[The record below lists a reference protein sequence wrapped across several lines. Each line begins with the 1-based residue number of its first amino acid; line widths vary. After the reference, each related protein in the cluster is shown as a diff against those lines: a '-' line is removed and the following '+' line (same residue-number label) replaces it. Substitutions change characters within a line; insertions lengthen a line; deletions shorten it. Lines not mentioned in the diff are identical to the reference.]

1 MGWAAFKSC
10 GCRQGPSSSS
20 IPIMAWGLH
29 ASEFVPSACGW
40 AERAQLHTQAAV
52 LGHAQGWD
60 VHVACAAA
68 AAAWAT
74 AEWAV
79 SILPAPEPKQQ
90 RSSLQPSLPPS
101 WFPST
106 LLCSAERHLCLC
118 SWILTSEPFQQP
130 DDCPSTLSL
139 RWITPSICVC
149 KGFRKIYRARRPPS
163 VHYTVTTELCAAKL
177 LSPTQPKEEPC

>member
-1 MGWAAFKSC
+1 MGAGRAPAAAVSQSWRGDCTHQSSC
-10 GCRQGPSSSS
+10 HQPVAGLNGPSCTLKQQCWGMHRAGTCMLPVQQQQLPGQQQSGQFLSCLHLSRSSS
-20 IPIMAWGLH
+20 A
-29 ASEFVPSACGW
+29 VPC
-40 AERAQLHTQAAV
+40 
-52 LGHAQGWD
+52 
-60 VHVACAAA
+60 
-68 AAAWAT
+68 
-74 AEWAV
+74 
-79 SILPAPEPKQQ
+79 
-90 RSSLQPSLPPS
+90 SLPSLPPS

-163 VHYTVTTELCAAKL
+163 VHYTVTTELSAVKL